1 MASVAPR
8 IAREESFYQK
18 MAIGLAVF
26 ILFSFGQFAARGMV
40 DYRQAPL
47 IVHVHGAVM
56 VSWLGLLVV
65 QSTLAQRMDLATHRR
80 LGWTGLV
87 LALAIPPLAIA
98 TCVTMLR
105 AHAIPPFF
113 SPSFFLA
120 LVTTESLIFSGMVL
134 AAIGLRRR
142 TDWHRRLMIGASLI
156 LLEPALGR
164 TLPMPLLGPWGQ
176 WVSLAVQLIPLS
188 LLVRHDLA
196 SRGKIHEATLVVGG
210 VLVASH
216 IIFELL
222 AMAPPVVAI
231 ATHLW
236 A

>member
-1 MASVAPR
+1 MASIAPR

-18 MAIGLAVF
+18 MAVGLALF

-47 IVHVHGAVM
+47 IVHLHGAAM
-56 VSWLGLLVV
+56 VLWLGLLVV
-65 QSTLAQRMDLATHRR
+65 QSTLAQRMNLAMHRR

-113 SPSFFLA
+113 PPAIFMSV
-120 LVTTESLIFSGMVL
+120 VTAESLMFSAVVL
-134 AAIGLRRR
+134 AAIALRRR

-164 TLPMPLLGPWGQ
+164 LLPMPLLGPWAPL
-176 WVSLAVQLIPLS
+176 VSLAVQLLPAG
-188 LLVRHDLA
+188 LLIRHDLA
-196 SRGKIHEATLVVGG
+196 TRGKVHQATSLSIG
-210 VLVASH
+210 VLLLSRVAVP
-216 IIFELL
+216 LL
-222 AMAPPVVAI
+222 ALTPLGALGTRLGA
-231 ATHLW
+231 
-236 A
+236 

>member
-1 MASVAPR
+1 MASIAPR

-26 ILFSFGQFAARGMV
+26 ILFAFVQFEARGMA
-40 DYRQAPL
+40 DIRQVPL
-47 IVHVHGAVM
+47 VVHLHATAM
-56 VSWLGLLVV
+56 LLWLGLLVI
-65 QSTLAQRMDLATHRR
+65 QSTLAQRMDLAMHRR

-98 TCVTMLR
+98 TCVTALR
-105 AHAIPPFF
+105 LHAVPPFF
-113 SPSFFLA
+113 APSFFMA
-120 LVTTESLIFSGMVL
+120 LVTTESLLFSGVVL
-134 AAIGLRRR
+134 AAIALRRR

-164 TLPMPLLGPWGQ
+164 LLPMPLLGPWGE
-176 WVSLAVQLIPLS
+176 WIALALQLVPAG

-196 SRGKIHEATLVVGG
+196 THGTLHQATSLAIGLLVLSH
-210 VLVASH
+210 VLVP
-216 IIFELL
+216 L
-222 AMAPPVVAI
+222 VALTPLG
-231 ATHLW
+231 ALGTQLW